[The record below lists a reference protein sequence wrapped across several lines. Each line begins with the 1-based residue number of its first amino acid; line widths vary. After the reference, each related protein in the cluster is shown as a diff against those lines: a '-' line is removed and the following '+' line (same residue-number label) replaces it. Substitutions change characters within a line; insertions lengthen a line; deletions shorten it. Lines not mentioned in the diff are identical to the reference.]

1 MVCLLKSNM
10 SRNVVFTPD
19 EFYHI
24 YNRGTDKRSIF
35 SNRTDYERF
44 LTLLYLSNNKK
55 SVQLHNQPKTTFVER
70 ISTERSD
77 LIVDI
82 GAYCLMP
89 NHFHLLIKE
98 KIENGISNFM
108 QKLTTGYTMYFN
120 KRNERTGAL
129 FQGRFK
135 ATHAKEDRYLKYL
148 ISYIHLNPI
157 KTIEPEWKEN
167 GIKDK
172 EKAKNFL
179 KQYRYSSYLDYCGKS
194 RLEEKIINKT
204 VLPKYFDSI
213 NSFRETVRSWLEQK
227 S

>member
-194 RLEEKIINKT
+194 RLEEKIINKKI
-204 VLPKYFDSI
+204 LPKYFDSA
-213 NSFRETVRSWLEQK
+213 NDFETTTKFWLEYK
-227 S
+227 